1 MEKQIDCRGMAC
13 PLPVVN
19 AKKEVEAFTEDGTL
33 HVRVDNDTA
42 VQNLS
47 KFAKQRGFEVSD
59 KKDADNDFTVTMQ
72 VKKAGAKPDAAEGAD
87 CCAQGGMKTAVVIS
101 SNQMGSGEG
110 ALGKTLMKAFIFA
123 LMSQDTVPDYIIF
136 YNSGAY
142 VSCEGSDSIEDLKAL
157 EKAGAQIMTCG
168 TCLNFYELTE
178 KLAVGSVSNMYDI
191 VETQM
196 KCTRIIRP

>member
-1 MEKQIDCRGMAC
+1 MEKQIDCRGQAC

-59 KKDADNDFTVTMQ
+59 KKDADDDFTVTMQ
-72 VKKAGAKPDAAEGAD
+72 VKKAGAKPDAQDDG
-87 CCAQGGMKTAVVIS
+87 CCCEGGMKTAVVIS
-101 SNQMGSGEG
+101 SNQMGNGEE

-123 LMSQDTVPDYIIF
+123 LTSQDTVPDYIIF

-142 VSCEGSDSIEDLKAL
+142 VSCEDSDSIEDLKAL